1 MSKRQDYECWLC
13 PTFESR
19 KSDLK
24 HHLISAHDRLR
35 IVCPWCLGRE
45 TTFRKAVD
53 LKLHIKN
60 AHKTVRRDAPSDAF
74 GEPACFWISIFPRDY
89 AKTIT
94 PASPTSTEARFLR
107 NAVERWLPTLG
118 TKYSRSLSQWKE
130 GWSEV
135 SPPLLSPS
143 PEPVLDFEEEDR
155 AAMKIHELSITQKVH
170 ALVYEEGESIVTWFK
185 VELTSK
191 LLSMQ
196 RERESLF
203 RRLMRLQPF
212 QGEVPKQFKELD
224 TSNLQLIGKRIC
236 KVLGVEERFMV
247 NAARNIMTKFGQPNP
262 PKRPKLSMT
271 IPEGPIQPVVRLPA
285 TSSPVPVPIPST
297 FIDCSGTND
306 VCPSASVPSASVPP
320 ASVPSASVP
329 SASVPSASVP
339 TASVTSASVP
349 SASVPTAYVPSAF
362 VTSASVPSASVPSAS
377 VPSASV
383 PTASVTTASVP
394 SVLVPSASV
403 PSASVPS
410 ASVPSASVPSASVPS
425 ASVPSASVPSAS
437 VPSASVPSAS
447 VPSASVPTVGP
458 TTQNSTVTTPELA
471 LIPTE
476 GSSTESLDQTRPEV
490 EDQQEEVSAQDLTL
504 TGSGYSESQ
513 PQEPQLEA
521 RPLSHAEEP
530 SANLQCRPAATMTP
544 SGDNGESF
552 YEPEGPRNLDSIY
565 KPTPRRQLM
574 TVLAPSDLPTRAE
587 ALLKFGCMPLC
598 PPARRNWTTE
608 EEITLPSSSPFSR
621 WPPKGWFTLSRDAK
635 LLAWETV
642 ATSLAIQDGATD
654 LERGD
659 ILDSYNFLALPG
671 SRHPQLVSNLQSA
684 RYFNYKCLADIIHAR
699 PSPNS
704 EPFVTQLEA
713 AKSRSPFSPTT
724 YTILQEIERKG
735 IVLRL

>member
-224 TSNLQLIGKRIC
+224 TSNLQLIGNRIC

-306 VCPSASVPSASVPP
+306 VCPSASVTSASVPP

-471 LIPTE
+471 SIPTE

-530 SANLQCRPAATMTP
+530 SANLQCRPAVTMTP

-552 YEPEGPRNLDSIY
+552 YEPEGPRNLNSIY

-684 RYFNYKCLADIIHAR
+684 RYFNYKCLVDIIHAR

>member
-1 MSKRQDYECWLC
+1 
-13 PTFESR
+13 
-19 KSDLK
+19 
-24 HHLISAHDRLR
+24 
-35 IVCPWCLGRE
+35 
-45 TTFRKAVD
+45 
-53 LKLHIKN
+53 
-60 AHKTVRRDAPSDAF
+60 
-74 GEPACFWISIFPRDY
+74 
-89 AKTIT
+89 
-94 PASPTSTEARFLR
+94 
-107 NAVERWLPTLG
+107 
-118 TKYSRSLSQWKE
+118 
-130 GWSEV
+130 
-135 SPPLLSPS
+135 
-143 PEPVLDFEEEDR
+143 
-155 AAMKIHELSITQKVH
+155 MKIHELSITQKVH
-170 ALVYEEGESIVTWFK
+170 ALVYEEGDSIVTWFK
-185 VELTSK
+185 VELTGK

-203 RRLMRLQPF
+203 RRLMRRQPF
-212 QGEVPKQFKELD
+212 YGEVPKQFKELD
-224 TSNLQLIGKRIC
+224 TSSLQLIGKRIC

-247 NAARNIMTKFGQPNP
+247 NAARNIMSKFGQPNP

-271 IPEGPIQPVVRLPA
+271 IPEGPIQPVVCLPA
-285 TSSPVPVPIPST
+285 TSSPVPVPIPSN

-306 VCPSASVPSASVPP
+306 VCPSASVPSASVP
-320 ASVPSASVP
+320 SASVP
-329 SASVPSASVP
+329 TSSVT
-339 TASVTSASVP
+339 TASVTSALI
-349 SASVPTAYVPSAF
+349 PTAYVPSAF
-362 VTSASVPSASVPSAS
+362 VA
-377 VPSASV
+377 SASV
-383 PTASVTTASVP
+383 PTASVPT
-394 SVLVPSASV
+394 ASV

-447 VPSASVPTVGP
+447 VPSASVPSSSVPSASVPSASVPSASVPSVRP

-471 LIPTE
+471 SIPTE
-476 GSSTESLDQTRPEV
+476 GSSTESLDQTRPEI

-504 TGSGYSESQ
+504 PGSGYSESQ
-513 PQEPQLEA
+513 PQEPQLVA
-521 RPLSHAEEP
+521 RPLSQAEEP
-530 SANLQCRPAATMTP
+530 SANLQCLPATTMTP

-552 YEPEGPRNLDSIY
+552 YEPEGLRNLDSIY

-699 PSPNS
+699 PSLNS

-724 YTILQEIERKG
+724 YTILQEIEKKG

>member
-24 HHLISAHDRLR
+24 HHLVSVHDRLR

-94 PASPTSTEARFLR
+94 PASPTSTEAQFLR
-107 NAVERWLPTLG
+107 NAVEHWLPTLG

-130 GWSEV
+130 GWSVV

-143 PEPVLDFEEEDR
+143 PAPVLDFEEEDR

-170 ALVYEEGESIVTWFK
+170 ALVYEEGDSIVTWFK
-185 VELTSK
+185 VELTGK

-212 QGEVPKQFKELD
+212 YGEVPKQFKELD
-224 TSNLQLIGKRIC
+224 TSSLQLIGKRIC

-247 NAARNIMTKFGQPNP
+247 NAARNIMSKFGQPNP

-271 IPEGPIQPVVRLPA
+271 IPEGPIQPVVCLPA

-306 VCPSASVPSASVPP
+306 VCPSASVPSASVP
-320 ASVPSASVP
+320 SASI
-329 SASVPSASVP
+329 
-339 TASVTSASVP
+339 
-349 SASVPTAYVPSAF
+349 
-362 VTSASVPSASVPSAS
+362 PSASVPSAS

-383 PTASVTTASVP
+383 PTASVTTASVT
-394 SVLVPSASV
+394 SASV

-447 VPSASVPTVGP
+447 VPSASVSSASVPSASVPSASVPSASVPSASVPSVGP

-471 LIPTE
+471 SIPME

-490 EDQQEEVSAQDLTL
+490 EDQQEEVSAQNLTL
-504 TGSGYSESQ
+504 PGSGYSESQ

-521 RPLSHAEEP
+521 RPLPHAEEP

-598 PPARRNWTTE
+598 PPVRRNWTTE
-608 EEITLPSSSPFSR
+608 EEITLPSSSPFAR

>member
-94 PASPTSTEARFLR
+94 PASPTCTEAQFLR

-130 GWSEV
+130 GWSVV

-143 PEPVLDFEEEDR
+143 PAPVLDFEEEDR

-170 ALVYEEGESIVTWFK
+170 ALVYEEGDSIVTWFK
-185 VELTSK
+185 VELTGK

-212 QGEVPKQFKELD
+212 YGEVPKQFKELD
-224 TSNLQLIGKRIC
+224 TSSLQLIGKRIC

-247 NAARNIMTKFGQPNP
+247 NAARNIMSKFGQPNP

-306 VCPSASVPSASVPP
+306 VCPSASVPSASVPT
-320 ASVPSASVP
+320 ASVPTASVP

-339 TASVTSASVP
+339 TASVPTASVP
-349 SASVPTAYVPSAF
+349 SAS
-362 VTSASVPSASVPSAS
+362 
-377 VPSASV
+377 
-383 PTASVTTASVP
+383 
-394 SVLVPSASV
+394 VPSASV

-471 LIPTE
+471 SIPTE
-476 GSSTESLDQTRPEV
+476 GSSTESLDQTRLEI
-490 EDQQEEVSAQDLTL
+490 EDQQEEVPAQDLTL
-504 TGSGYSESQ
+504 PGSRYSESK
-513 PQEPQLEA
+513 PQEPQLEG
-521 RPLSHAEEP
+521 RPLSQAEEP
-530 SANLQCRPAATMTP
+530 AANLQCLPAATMTP

-552 YEPEGPRNLDSIY
+552 YEPEGPRNLNSIY

>member
-24 HHLISAHDRLR
+24 HHLVSAHDRLR
-35 IVCPWCLGRE
+35 IMCPWCLGRE

-94 PASPTSTEARFLR
+94 PASQTSTEAQFLR

-130 GWSEV
+130 GWSVV

-143 PEPVLDFEEEDR
+143 PAPVLDFEEEDR
-155 AAMKIHELSITQKVH
+155 AAMKIHKLSITQKVH
-170 ALVYEEGESIVTWFK
+170 ALVYKEGDSIVTWFK
-185 VELTSK
+185 VELTGK

-212 QGEVPKQFKELD
+212 YGEVPKQFKELD
-224 TSNLQLIGKRIC
+224 TSSLQLIGKKIC

-247 NAARNIMTKFGQPNP
+247 NAARNIMSKFGQPNP

-271 IPEGPIQPVVRLPA
+271 IPEGPIQPVVCLPA
-285 TSSPVPVPIPST
+285 TSSPVPVSIPST

-306 VCPSASVPSASVPP
+306 VCPSASVPSASVPS
-320 ASVPSASVP
+320 ASIPTAHVPSASVP
-329 SASVPSASVP
+329 TASVPSASVP
-339 TASVTSASVP
+339 TASV
-349 SASVPTAYVPSAF
+349 PT
-362 VTSASVPSASVPSAS
+362 
-377 VPSASV
+377 
-383 PTASVTTASVP
+383 
-394 SVLVPSASV
+394 
-403 PSASVPS
+403 
-410 ASVPSASVPSASVPS
+410 ASVPS

-471 LIPTE
+471 SIPTA
-476 GSSTESLDQTRPEV
+476 GSATESLDQTRLEI
-490 EDQQEEVSAQDLTL
+490 EDQHEEVPAQDLTL
-504 TGSGYSESQ
+504 PGSGYSESK

-521 RPLSHAEEP
+521 HPLSQAEEP
-530 SANLQCRPAATMTP
+530 AANLQCRPAATMTP
-544 SGDNGESF
+544 SGDNVESF

>member
-1 MSKRQDYECWLC
+1 
-13 PTFESR
+13 
-19 KSDLK
+19 
-24 HHLISAHDRLR
+24 
-35 IVCPWCLGRE
+35 
-45 TTFRKAVD
+45 
-53 LKLHIKN
+53 
-60 AHKTVRRDAPSDAF
+60 
-74 GEPACFWISIFPRDY
+74 
-89 AKTIT
+89 
-94 PASPTSTEARFLR
+94 
-107 NAVERWLPTLG
+107 
-118 TKYSRSLSQWKE
+118 
-130 GWSEV
+130 
-135 SPPLLSPS
+135 
-143 PEPVLDFEEEDR
+143 
-155 AAMKIHELSITQKVH
+155 
-170 ALVYEEGESIVTWFK
+170 
-185 VELTSK
+185 
-191 LLSMQ
+191 
-196 RERESLF
+196 
-203 RRLMRLQPF
+203 
-212 QGEVPKQFKELD
+212 
-224 TSNLQLIGKRIC
+224 
-236 KVLGVEERFMV
+236 MV

-271 IPEGPIQPVVRLPA
+271 IPEGPIQPVVCLPA

-306 VCPSASVPSASVPP
+306 VCPSASVPSASVP
-320 ASVPSASVP
+320 
-329 SASVPSASVP
+329 SASVP
-339 TASVTSASVP
+339 TASVTTASVTSASVT
-349 SASVPTAYVPSAF
+349 SASIPTAYVPSAF
-362 VTSASVPSASVPSAS
+362 VASASVPTASVPSASVP
-377 VPSASV
+377 
-383 PTASVTTASVP
+383 TASVP

-447 VPSASVPTVGP
+447 VPSASVPSASVPSVGP

-471 LIPTE
+471 SIPTE

-504 TGSGYSESQ
+504 PGSGYSESQ